1 MSGTKSKQIALF
13 AAHVYS
19 VTYVLCIMSS
29 STKQTFRIK
38 TGPKLSILAVK
49 NGHKSLNLSGVKGG
63 DGGYL

>member
-29 STKQTFRIK
+29 STK

-49 NGHKSLNLSGVKGG
+49 NGHKSLSLTGVKGG